1 MTQGDET
8 MDILEILQGW
18 LGAAVDTYGD
28 LPDGAFFQA
37 MEDAVREFNAWEN
50 TNFDLGRW
58 SEYL

>member
-1 MTQGDET
+1 